1 MPELDGA
8 WEVKRVGGALPP
20 LFGVRKEISGKSG
33 STKVGPIAC
42 LPFDVVGQSLR
53 YRAPFQAFVD
63 VLEPAGDEFR
73 GRATFRGREFGKFEM
88 RRNPTLGGFE
98 MASEQVKE
106 QLVKHID
113 EAYAMEQNVLR
124 MLDGMIKT
132 TDDPEIKEELRHH
145 KLETERHAERMKERL
160 EAHSATPSMVKE
172 AGGIA
177 GALMKTVLDLARG
190 EKAGRNARDGYATEH
205 LEIASYQL
213 LERIAQHAGDEE
225 TAEAARENRKDE
237 EAMAQKLDA
246 HWDKF
251 AELSLKEEG
260 VAA

>member
-1 MPELDGA
+1 VSELDGV
-8 WEVKRVGGALPP
+8 WDVKRTGGALPP
-20 LFGVRKEISGKSG
+20 LAGVRKEVSGAAG
-33 STKVGPIAC
+33 TTKVGP
-42 LPFDVVGQSLR
+42 LLGMPFDVVGLSFR
-53 YRAPFQAFVD
+53 YHAPFGGFVD
-63 VLEPAGDEFR
+63 MLEQHGQGFR
-73 GRATFRGREFGKFEM
+73 GRATFRGREFGKFELK
-88 RRNPTLGGFE
+88 RIQTGGE
-98 MASEQVKE
+98 MASEQMKE

-113 EAYAMEQNVLR
+113 DAYAMEQSVLR

-132 TDDPEIKEELRHH
+132 TEDPEIKDELRHH
-145 KLETERHAERMKERL
+145 KLETERHAERMQQRL

-177 GALMKTVLDLARG
+177 GALLKSVLDLTRG

-213 LERIAQHAGDEE
+213 LERIAQQAGDEE

-237 EAMAQKLDA
+237 EAMAKKLDA

-260 VAA
+260 VKV

>member
-1 MPELDGA
+1 VGELDGV
-8 WEVKRVGGALPP
+8 WEVKRTGGSLPP
-20 LFGVRKEISGKSG
+20 MVGVRKEISGVSG
-33 STKVGPIAC
+33 ATKLGP
-42 LPFDVVGQSLR
+42 LPGARFDVVGTSLH
-53 YRAPFQAFVD
+53 YRPPFAGFVD
-63 VLEPAGDEFR
+63 LLEPDEHGYR
-73 GRATFRGREFGKFEM
+73 GQSTFRGHEFGKFEL
-88 RRNPTLGGFE
+88 RRIRTGGE
-98 MASEQVKE
+98 MSSDQLKE

-132 TDDPEIKEELRHH
+132 TEDPEIKNELRDH
-145 KLETERHAERMKERL
+145 KVQTERHAERMQQRL

-172 AGGIA
+172 ATGIA
-177 GALMKTVLDLARG
+177 GALMKSVLDLARG
-190 EKAGRNARDGYATEH
+190 EKAGRNARDGYMTEH

-213 LERIAQHAGDEE
+213 LERIAQQAGDEE

-237 EAMAQKLDA
+237 EAMAKKLDA

-260 VAA
+260 VTV